1 VLISAMLTPLLQ
13 AFCPQLAHSRPFMQE
28 VSFISRDYLLNL
40 DKQLINVADKYLLIP
55 RKLSPG

>member
-1 VLISAMLTPLLQ
+1 VEII
-13 AFCPQLAHSRPFMQE
+13 QE
-28 VSFISRDYLLNL
+28 IPSIGRDYLLNL